1 MIVRHRI
8 CRTAATILSTLAF
21 VACPSGQPGADE
33 GAEGANTA
41 TTADTTSEALRPLER
56 DTMSELP
63 VQHDTIDSGLEG
75 RVTIG
80 PTCPAQEIG
89 RECPAR
95 PYAATLL
102 IKDAASGEVLHRIRS
117 DQEGRFRL
125 ALPAGSYVV
134 EPAAPELVSEP
145 RAEPVSVTVRP
156 GQWAW
161 VRVRFDS
168 GAR

>member
-1 MIVRHRI
+1 MSVSHRV
-8 CRTAATILSTLAF
+8 CRTMAVLSALAVAA
-21 VACPSGQPGADE
+21 CQSGQPGADG
-33 GAEGANTA
+33 GAEGANTV
-41 TTADTTSEALRPLER
+41 TIADTLSEAE
-56 DTMSELP
+56 EP
-63 VQHDTIDSGLEG
+63 VSGDTIDEPALQHDSTASGMEG

-89 RECPAR
+89 RECPGR

-117 DQEGRFRL
+117 DEEGRFRL
-125 ALPAGSYVV
+125 PLPAGSYVV
-134 EPAAPELVSEP
+134 EPPEPKLVGEP
-145 RAEPVSVTVRP
+145 EAEPVPVTVRS
-156 GQWAW
+156 GQWAS